1 MYIKA
6 VSILGYLYILKK
18 IKMPSKK
25 SKRLAKIIMRGI
37 ESILYIIY
45 GIIYIIADLYAIFI
59 LNIQYL

>member
-6 VSILGYLYILKK
+6 VSSLGYLYILKK
-18 IKMPSKK
+18 IKMTSKK
-25 SKRLAKIIMRGI
+25 SKRLAKIIMRWI

-45 GIIYIIADLYAIFI
+45 SIIYIIADLYAIFI